1 MDSLNFTVSKEL
13 RTILQK
19 ASEMARSNSDK
30 EITLELVTYLI
41 FNEYINEGA
50 GESKVIGEVLKDYKS
65 EDKEDII
72 DLCVTEYKRVSKKT
86 TLPDH
91 SEDVTLSEMMEDS
104 FKRANISNELR
115 RSIIGKEDVFGIIDS
130 ETLLMWG
137 ILFEE
142 NSKLVKDLAKKY
154 ELNKEKFIA
163 QALADSLFDDASGKP
178 VLKEKRIEAAIP
190 PEEKKEEKKKAEDTP
205 EQPESQS
212 SEDDK
217 FEKAAKSGSISIKKR
232 DPNSKT
238 PVLDQYGL
246 DMTGKAKEG
255 GYDPLVGREKEI
267 SQVIEILCCRKKNN
281 AALLGDA
288 GTGKTALVEGLAQK
302 IAAGDVPMELKGKR
316 IFSVS
321 TTDLQA
327 GTIYRGQLE
336 ERVQELCNEVRDN
349 KDVIVYIDEFH
360 QAVSEGS
367 SNIAQML
374 KPSLARGE
382 MNMIVST
389 TTSEYRIY
397 IEKDAA
403 LKRRFE
409 PVMIEEPS
417 VEETKEILKGI
428 SDQYANFH
436 HVRFTDEVINK
447 CVDWSGQ
454 YITDRHFPDKAIG
467 IMDMSASLTKLE
479 KPLDYE
485 KRDELQKAIDALNKQ
500 ADKAIEDA
508 EFERA
513 SKIRDARIK
522 VEGELKDLIESQEKG
537 KKNWPMVTEETVSK
551 VISKISGVPIDK
563 IRSSSMTKLR
573 EMKEQL
579 SSKVIGQ
586 DQAVSEL
593 TIALQRNILGLRDP
607 HKPIASFLLVGPTGV
622 GKALVNGTPV
632 LTSEGWKAIE
642 TLKVGDLVQTPYNG
656 YSKVSGVYPQ
666 GLKNTIYRVHFK
678 DGRYIDT
685 DENHLWQV
693 RTPKQEKYYHQ
704 SEGSNLRHSSVI
716 STKEMFERGKISG
729 FFTKNDGYR
738 FGIPVCPSI
747 ECEEKS
753 YVIPPYVLGVLLG
766 DGCLTESKA
775 RTRTLIVSSSEE
787 DIIKRCSEMIGCD
800 YRMHSETNYNNT
812 LIGDNVAFINSKLK
826 EYGLLVK
833 SGKKFIPED
842 YFNGSKSQ
850 RLDLLAGII
859 DTDGH
864 ISKSGKVSI
873 STTSDKLCKDIK
885 YLCRSL
891 GYIVTS
897 GRYSRES
904 KGDCYTIRI
913 STNDTIYY
921 SDKHLNSVKDI
932 VRNREYHNDRLA
944 ITNIEI
950 LEGISTETTCIS
962 VEDEDKLFV
971 TKDFIVT
978 HNTLVSK
985 VLAEEFF
992 GSEKAL
998 ITIACSEYMQDWAE
1012 SKLLGS
1018 APGYVGFSDSE
1029 PRLYAL
1035 KRKPF
1040 CVLLID
1046 EIEKSSSNLYNIWLN
1061 MLEEGEI
1068 TLSNGEKVSCRDCI
1082 IIFTGNVGTKS
1093 LELKSADIGFGSSTK
1108 EDKKKKDLA
1117 TVMKE
1122 VKKEFRPEFLNRLN
1136 KIVVFNSLEKPEL
1149 EKIFD
1154 LELAKLQERLPDYKI
1169 QVTKKLKSW
1178 ITDKTEP
1185 KYGARSLQRLIIEY
1199 IEQELCKTLLETDVE
1214 SKKKPIKAKFDLD
1227 KEEENV
1233 IVTL

>member
-50 GESKVIGEVLKDYKS
+50 GESKVIGEVLKDYKP
-65 EDKEDII
+65 EDREDII
-72 DLCVTEYKRVSKKT
+72 NLCVTEYKRVSKKT
-86 TLPDH
+86 TLPGH

-163 QALADSLFDDASGKP
+163 QSLADSLFDDASGKP

-436 HVRFTDEVINK
+436 HVRFTDEVIKK
-447 CVDWSGQ
+447 CVEWSGQ

-563 IRSSSMTKLR
+563 IRSSSMTKLK

-622 GKALVNGTPV
+622 GK
-632 LTSEGWKAIE
+632 
-642 TLKVGDLVQTPYNG
+642 
-656 YSKVSGVYPQ
+656 
-666 GLKNTIYRVHFK
+666 
-678 DGRYIDT
+678 
-685 DENHLWQV
+685 
-693 RTPKQEKYYHQ
+693 
-704 SEGSNLRHSSVI
+704 
-716 STKEMFERGKISG
+716 
-729 FFTKNDGYR
+729 
-738 FGIPVCPSI
+738 
-747 ECEEKS
+747 S
-753 YVIPPYVLGVLLG
+753 YV
-766 DGCLTESKA
+766 SK
-775 RTRTLIVSSSEE
+775 I
-787 DIIKRCSEMIGCD
+787 
-800 YRMHSETNYNNT
+800 
-812 LIGDNVAFINSKLK
+812 
-826 EYGLLVK
+826 
-833 SGKKFIPED
+833 
-842 YFNGSKSQ
+842 
-850 RLDLLAGII
+850 LA
-859 DTDGH
+859 
-864 ISKSGKVSI
+864 
-873 STTSDKLCKDIK
+873 
-885 YLCRSL
+885 
-891 GYIVTS
+891 
-897 GRYSRES
+897 
-904 KGDCYTIRI
+904 
-913 STNDTIYY
+913 N
-921 SDKHLNSVKDI
+921 
-932 VRNREYHNDRLA
+932 
-944 ITNIEI
+944 
-950 LEGISTETTCIS
+950 
-962 VEDEDKLFV
+962 
-971 TKDFIVT
+971 
-978 HNTLVSK
+978 
-985 VLAEEFF
+985 EFF

-1233 IVTL
+1233 VVTI

>member
-50 GESKVIGEVLKDYKS
+50 GESKVIGEVLKDYKP
-65 EDKEDII
+65 EDREDII

-86 TLPDH
+86 TLPGH

-115 RSIIGKEDVFGIIDS
+115 RSIIGKEDVFGIFDS

-137 ILFEE
+137 VLFEE

-163 QALADSLFDDASGKP
+163 QSLADSLFDDASGKP

-436 HVRFTDEVINK
+436 HVRFTDEVIKK

-500 ADKAIEDA
+500 ADKAIKDA

-537 KKNWPMVTEETVSK
+537 KKNWPVVTEETVSK

-563 IRSSSMTKLR
+563 IRSSSMTKLK

-622 GKALVNGTPV
+622 GK
-632 LTSEGWKAIE
+632 
-642 TLKVGDLVQTPYNG
+642 
-656 YSKVSGVYPQ
+656 
-666 GLKNTIYRVHFK
+666 
-678 DGRYIDT
+678 
-685 DENHLWQV
+685 
-693 RTPKQEKYYHQ
+693 
-704 SEGSNLRHSSVI
+704 
-716 STKEMFERGKISG
+716 
-729 FFTKNDGYR
+729 
-738 FGIPVCPSI
+738 
-747 ECEEKS
+747 S
-753 YVIPPYVLGVLLG
+753 YV
-766 DGCLTESKA
+766 SK
-775 RTRTLIVSSSEE
+775 I
-787 DIIKRCSEMIGCD
+787 
-800 YRMHSETNYNNT
+800 
-812 LIGDNVAFINSKLK
+812 
-826 EYGLLVK
+826 
-833 SGKKFIPED
+833 
-842 YFNGSKSQ
+842 
-850 RLDLLAGII
+850 LA
-859 DTDGH
+859 
-864 ISKSGKVSI
+864 
-873 STTSDKLCKDIK
+873 
-885 YLCRSL
+885 
-891 GYIVTS
+891 
-897 GRYSRES
+897 
-904 KGDCYTIRI
+904 
-913 STNDTIYY
+913 N
-921 SDKHLNSVKDI
+921 
-932 VRNREYHNDRLA
+932 
-944 ITNIEI
+944 
-950 LEGISTETTCIS
+950 
-962 VEDEDKLFV
+962 
-971 TKDFIVT
+971 
-978 HNTLVSK
+978 
-985 VLAEEFF
+985 EFF

-1233 IVTL
+1233 VVTI